1 MENAKYQKGAIDKA
15 LKLYEKEQAGILRFS
30 PEVKKAIYEEFKMNV
45 YINKNE
51 IKNTLQAIYDEYGI
65 KFKVKQDTIKDYY
78 DTDNSGSINGGSY
91 KLTAYKFSLVVF

>member
-1 MENAKYQKGAIDKA
+1 MSYNMESRRRLQ
-15 LKLYEKEQAGILRFS
+15 
-30 PEVKKAIYEEFKMNV
+30 EFKMNV

-91 KLTAYKFSLVVF
+91 KLTAFKFSLVDF

>member
-1 MENAKYQKGAIDKA
+1 M
-15 LKLYEKEQAGILRFS
+15 R
-30 PEVKKAIYEEFKMNV
+30 NV